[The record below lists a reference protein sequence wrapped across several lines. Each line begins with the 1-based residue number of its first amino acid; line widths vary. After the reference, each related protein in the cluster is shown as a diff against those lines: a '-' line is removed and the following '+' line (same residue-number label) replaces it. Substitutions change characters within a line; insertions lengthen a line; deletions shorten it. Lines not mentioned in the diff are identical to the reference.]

1 MLKRKTKNN
10 IQRKSQLLIVGSLL
24 IIIGLGIIGGKVIT
38 NYLDKKQE
46 ESLINDF
53 YKEQEEY
60 IVDVPVMEE
69 ELVQEEEREQ
79 EVKSNTP
86 EINYIAVLK
95 IPKIDLEKGLA
106 SKDSY
111 WNNVNKNIQ
120 ILSESDMP
128 DVENGNVI
136 LASHSGNGKVSY
148 FRKLNKLQNDD
159 IVSIFYNGKEY
170 KYKMVNSY
178 EIEKNGYAHI
188 VRNKEKSTLTLITCK
203 HNTNKQIVVICELQ
217 EVIGG
222 QDNGE

>member
-1 MLKRKTKNN
+1 M
-10 IQRKSQLLIVGSLL
+10 
-24 IIIGLGIIGGKVIT
+24 
-38 NYLDKKQE
+38 
-46 ESLINDF
+46 INDF

-60 IVDVPVMEE
+60 VVDIPVMEE

-111 WNNVNKNIQ
+111 WNNVNRNIQ

>member
-60 IVDVPVMEE
+60 VVDVPVMEE

-79 EVKSNTP
+79 EVKSNAP

-111 WNNVNKNIQ
+111 WNNVNRNIQ